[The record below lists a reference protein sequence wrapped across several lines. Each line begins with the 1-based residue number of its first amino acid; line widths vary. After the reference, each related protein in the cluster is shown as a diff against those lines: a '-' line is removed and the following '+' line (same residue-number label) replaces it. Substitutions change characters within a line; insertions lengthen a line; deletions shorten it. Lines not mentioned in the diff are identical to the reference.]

1 MDKSFS
7 IGQTFRDFQLG
18 LKKLNRTP
26 EFIQKHKLWHGFW
39 NYGWA
44 TLFLVVGGLVIISR
58 FMTYFSHILESFQ
71 RTDISHLGTSIGT
84 LFSEISAETYSLA
97 VDSSFKWIILILME
111 VVIFHA
117 VRKTLAI
124 LSSEPLKEV
133 GFDVFLKAQ
142 IRMFQLGI
150 FSWVMEMVMTIL
162 FKTAT
167 GILGVT
173 FLIPVGVFLIQS
185 FLLGF
190 TMIDNYIEQRHD
202 MTMMESFKQSQYVL
216 GIALS
221 IGIVLSVVVWF
232 PLIGVFVASLI
243 GAVAASLAM
252 YHIEQ
257 NEPYRVVIPEQ
268 DHVIEVE

>member
-1 MDKSFS
+1 MDKTFS

-18 LKKLNRTP
+18 LKKLKQTP

-44 TLFLVVGGLVIISR
+44 IAFMIVGGFVVISR
-58 FMTYFSHILESFQ
+58 FMTYINHIIDSFQ
-71 RTDISHLGTSIGT
+71 RQDISHLGTSIGT
-84 LFSEISAETYSLA
+84 FFSDVSAETYNLA

-117 VRKTLAI
+117 VRKTLAV
-124 LSSEPLKEV
+124 LSGEELKAV

-162 FKTAT
+162 LKTAT
-167 GILGVT
+167 GLFGIT
-173 FLIPVGVFLIQS
+173 FLIPTGVFLIQS

-202 MTMMESFKQSQYVL
+202 MTMMESYKQSQYVL
-216 GIALS
+216 GLALS
-221 IGIVLSVVVWF
+221 IGIILSIVLWL
-232 PLIGVFVASLI
+232 PLLGAFIAPMV

-252 YHIEQ
+252 YHIEL
-257 NEPYRVVIPEQ
+257 NEPFRVVIPEQ
-268 DHVIEVE
+268 DHVVVE